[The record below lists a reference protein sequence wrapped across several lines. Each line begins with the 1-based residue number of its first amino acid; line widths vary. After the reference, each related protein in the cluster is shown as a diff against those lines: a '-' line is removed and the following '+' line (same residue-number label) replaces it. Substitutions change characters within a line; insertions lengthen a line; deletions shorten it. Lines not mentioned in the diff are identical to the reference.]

1 MGTRKRSRS
10 KSAQAQN
17 AADREA
23 RATAKLQDARTA
35 PVDSETTSSP
45 RGEKERYLNNSTLS
59 TN

>member
-1 MGTRKRSRS
+1 MGTRKRSLS
-10 KSAQAQN
+10 KKSRAQN
-17 AADREA
+17 AADKKA
-23 RATAKLQDARTA
+23 RSIIQLQDARSA